1 VLHRPQAILS
11 QFSKTNKATT
21 DSDDHDEDDA
31 VFSGLQEVD
40 DEEEVE
46 PEMDDDDGDEIDS
59 AVDASDNVMVDEVA
73 REVEEEEAWEEQL
86 TRADINLGRFSL
98 SKVSTSM
105 TFIICF

>member
-1 VLHRPQAILS
+1 MLHRAQPILS

-21 DSDDHDEDDA
+21 DSDDNDEDDA

-46 PEMDDDDGDEIDS
+46 PEMDDDDGDEIDG

-98 SKVSTSM
+98 SKVNTSP